1 MTTKYCEVIFVDIQN
16 EKPVFLCMSDGGDL
30 YICTLEQQGNGFKEK
45 DIKRI
50 SKIDAQIFIANSSV
64 TAREKINKIP

>member
-1 MTTKYCEVIFVDIQN
+1 MEYCEVIFVDIQN
-16 EKPVFLCMSDGGDL
+16 EKPVFQCMSDGGEF
-30 YICTLEQQGNGFKEK
+30 YICTLAQQGNGFKEK

-50 SKIDAQIFIANSSV
+50 SRINAQIFIANSSV

>member
-1 MTTKYCEVIFVDIQN
+1 MKYCEVIFVDIQN
-16 EKPVFLCMSDGGDL
+16 EKPVFLCMSDEGVF
-30 YICTLEQQGNGFKEK
+30 YTCTLEQQGNGFKEK

-64 TAREKINKIP
+64 MAREKINKIP